1 MIDEKVS
8 DFTFSDIRNP
18 PTPWKQML
26 TLILEELVLESKEE
40 QLDIDQRFSKT
51 RHFKTTI
58 FSLSFLFIDLLQ
70 IRLSVTDCRYKT
82 MGFYPCTYR
91 LYKIQKRS

>member
-18 PTPWKQML
+18 PTPWKQFML

-40 QLDIDQRFSKT
+40 QDIDQRFSKT
-51 RHFKTTI
+51 RHFKTTT

-70 IRLSVTDCRYKT
+70 IRLSVTE
-82 MGFYPCTYR
+82 
-91 LYKIQKRS
+91 L

>member
-1 MIDEKVS
+1 MARGPLLIDEKVS

-70 IRLSVTDCRYKT
+70 IRLSMTE
-82 MGFYPCTYR
+82 
-91 LYKIQKRS
+91 L

>member
-1 MIDEKVS
+1 MARGPLLIDEKVS

-70 IRLSVTDCRYKT
+70 IRLSVTE
-82 MGFYPCTYR
+82 
-91 LYKIQKRS
+91 L